1 VTVTDRAGATAS
13 AKVTVVVG
21 NPPDNQ
27 APTVV
32 AAADP
37 AGGTAPL
44 KVNFSAAGSDPD
56 GDALSYVWSFGDGGA
71 AGGPKVTH
79 TFAAAGTYTVTV
91 TVRDA
96 GGKTGT
102 ATLTVVVAAAAQRV
116 AADAPRT
123 GAIVSI
129 RGASV
134 PAFARRGLS
143 AVVSC
148 GGADAARASLWV
160 SRAAAKR
167 LGLAGRRLGAASVAC
182 DTGKVRVKPSRAV
195 RKRLAGR
202 TRALRVQLRLTA
214 DGTAL
219 AKRSVTLRAGR

>member
-1 VTVTDRAGATAS
+1 
-13 AKVTVVVG
+13 VTVVVG
-21 NPPDNQ
+21 NPAENQ

-44 KVNFSAAGSDPD
+44 KVNFSAAGTDPD

-71 AGGPKVTH
+71 AGGPKVSH
-79 TFAAAGTYTVTV
+79 TFAAAGTYAVTV

-102 ATLTVVVAAAAQRV
+102 ATLSVVVAAPAQRV
-116 AADAPRT
+116 AAAVPEAA
-123 GAIVSI
+123 AIVSV
-129 RGASV
+129 RSATLTR
-134 PAFARRGLS
+134 FARRGLA

-148 GGADAARASLWV
+148 GSADSARASLWV
-160 SRAAAKR
+160 SRAAARK
-167 LGLAGRRLGAASVAC
+167 LGLRSRRIGAAAVRC
-182 DTGKVRVKPSRAV
+182 DAGSSATVRVKPARAV

-202 TRALRVQLRLTA
+202 KRALRVQLRLSA
-214 DGTAL
+214 GGKAV